1 MKNSKISERKKEN
14 IKESLKSIEKIISD
28 ALGLVSSNDE
38 ELAKMIPK
46 PTQSYGEST
55 KITLNYN
62 KMIKM
67 QEDNNK
73 AT

>member
-28 ALGLVSSNDE
+28 ALGLVFSNDE
-38 ELAKMIPK
+38 ELAKMLPK
-46 PTQSYGEST
+46 PTQSYHGSST
-55 KITLNYN
+55 IALNCN